1 VVLAAGLMMFYR
13 LSRRS
18 HKTVLPKF
26 EIEGVVIANDWPTA
40 QALPAKQKINVAK
53 YLPEEML
60 DCLGEAII
68 IANRY
73 KNEQIIPDYLFLAI
87 LSNHKSAQIFFRL
100 GLDIKEIEK
109 KIKNNLLA
117 NQAKGCYGFSKEIQ
131 VAMIQGVISAW
142 TEDDVPLTADFL
154 APLTGQSQI
163 TKEVIYEAGIKED
176 SLAKMAQ
183 WLHINQRLAKQYRQ
197 MRTLA
202 QFKPDSNMDRAY
214 TAIATPFLNQFA
226 HDLTAAAKNNQLP
239 LCAARQLELNQI
251 IDAWAAG
258 RMGVVMVGLEGVGKK
273 SIAYGLAQKMVEES
287 VPEFLQ
293 DKRLLEV
300 DLASLLGGVSPEEAQ
315 NRLARII
322 HEVNQAGNI
331 IIFINNL
338 EKITGLAVGEEGG
351 LDLSDILAEALQ
363 RGAIRCL
370 AAVLKD
376 NYDNQLAKRSLG
388 SILAKININEPEDER
403 LMIIGESWASYW
415 ERLLN
420 LTFTYSAL
428 ETVKLASHRYVSEPA
443 QPARFLK
450 ILEAAARQVAT
461 TSKRVVN
468 EEAVREYASQAFGVP
483 MRQVGQQESEMLLNM
498 EATIHERLI
507 GQEEAVDMVSASLR
521 RARVELRDSK
531 KPIANFLFLGPT
543 GVGKTELA
551 KTLAQ
556 VYFGDENAMIRLDM
570 SEYQQ
575 PGSVDKMIGGNG
587 EKGYLTEAVRQRPF
601 SLVLLD
607 EIEKAHPDILNLFLQ
622 VFDDGRLTDNQGKT
636 VDFSNAI
643 IIATSNA
650 GANYIREQVIAGTSL
665 NIVRQSVLD
674 NELTKVMR
682 PELINR
688 FDGIIVFRPL
698 NLDDMKSITRLQ
710 LNKIG
715 QQLSDK
721 NIFFQVDEQGLAKIA
736 EMGFDPEYG
745 ARPLKR
751 LLQDTISNQLAEA
764 LLAKKLKRRDT
775 VIIDDNGQ
783 MKIESASAL

>member
-1 VVLAAGLMMFYR
+1 
-13 LSRRS
+13 
-18 HKTVLPKF
+18 
-26 EIEGVVIANDWPTA
+26 
-40 QALPAKQKINVAK
+40 
-53 YLPEEML
+53 
-60 DCLGEAII
+60 
-68 IANRY
+68 
-73 KNEQIIPDYLFLAI
+73 
-87 LSNHKSAQIFFRL
+87 
-100 GLDIKEIEK
+100 
-109 KIKNNLLA
+109 
-117 NQAKGCYGFSKEIQ
+117 
-131 VAMIQGVISAW
+131 
-142 TEDDVPLTADFL
+142 
-154 APLTGQSQI
+154 
-163 TKEVIYEAGIKED
+163 
-176 SLAKMAQ
+176 
-183 WLHINQRLAKQYRQ
+183 
-197 MRTLA
+197 
-202 QFKPDSNMDRAY
+202 
-214 TAIATPFLNQFA
+214 
-226 HDLTAAAKNNQLP
+226 
-239 LCAARQLELNQI
+239 
-251 IDAWAAG
+251 
-258 RMGVVMVGLEGVGKK
+258 
-273 SIAYGLAQKMVEES
+273 
-287 VPEFLQ
+287 
-293 DKRLLEV
+293 
-300 DLASLLGGVSPEEAQ
+300 
-315 NRLARII
+315 
-322 HEVNQAGNI
+322 
-331 IIFINNL
+331 
-338 EKITGLAVGEEGG
+338 VGEEGG